1 MSRVAPS
8 AVELD
13 ADELYLVEAILAQP
27 RGTVGNRIHW
37 DAENRR
43 TAFVSCITLLM
54 RAGVVHFNKALCRM
68 TLTGYGYRVLKANR
82 ERIAA
87 EEAARPVMLPVPRHL
102 VDDLAAAIRMGCWV
116 WSPERERPMLEIREA
131 LLAAAVQK

>member
-13 ADELYLVEAILAQP
+13 ADEMYLVEAILAMP

-43 TAFVSCITLLM
+43 TPFHECALMLL
-54 RAGVVHFNKALCRM
+54 RTGILHFHSGLRRM
-68 TLTGYGYRVLKANR
+68 ALTGYGYRVLKANR

-116 WSPERERPMLEIREA
+116 WSPEREGPMLEIREA